1 MWKTINYKGE
11 SVIWY
16 SEEEYEELK
25 KIIAELEILFKD
37 MQNERKNDTVKQA

>member
-1 MWKTINYKGE
+1 MWKTTNYKGE
-11 SVIWY
+11 QVWY

-37 MQNERKNDTVKQA
+37 MQNERENDTVKQA